1 MMQTQPEITMRL
13 PACAFLTLSLIIAP
27 AQAADVDEVLDATT
41 ETTITAT
48 KGSETREI
56 STCRDYF
63 ELTGK
68 QGWEVPFEVDDG
80 APIMDF
86 EVNCALNLFA
96 AQIADEGAQKD
107 ERFSDVASYSNEF
120 ACIASGCDAPP
131 EALGQAAQITS
142 GGFSVNGITF
152 QTGPLHYGNFTGEN
166 RPEAMMKLKWRQDG
180 DAVQQSALAVLY
192 EENSVIRPVLVQ
204 TTNTLQEKPMFEAF

>member
-1 MMQTQPEITMRL
+1 ML
-13 PACAFLTLSLIIAP
+13 ACLGTSAI
-27 AQAADVDEVLDATT
+27 AADLDVILDATT

-48 KGSETREI
+48 KGDETREI

-63 ELTGK
+63 ELTGN

-96 AQIADEGAQKD
+96 AQLADKDAEKD
-107 ERFSDVASYSNEF
+107 ERFSDVERYSNEF

-142 GGFSVNGITF
+142 GGFATNGITF
-152 QTGPLHYGNFTGEN
+152 EAGPLHYGNFTGEN

-180 DAVQQSALAVLY
+180 DSVQQSALAVLY
-192 EENSVIRPVLVQ
+192 EENGIIRPVLVQ
-204 TTNTLQEKPMFEAF
+204 TTNALQEKPEFEAF

>member
-13 PACAFLTLSLIIAP
+13 PAFAFLTLSLIIAP

-68 QGWEVPFEVDDG
+68 QGWEVPFEVVDG
-80 APIMDF
+80 MDF

-96 AQIADEGAQKD
+96 AQLADEGAQKD

-131 EALGQAAQITS
+131 EALGQAAQTTS

-180 DAVQQSALAVLY
+180 DAVQQSVLAVLY
-192 EENSVIRPVLVQ
+192 EDNSIIRPLLMR
-204 TTNTLQEKPMFEAF
+204 TTNALQERPEFENF

>member
-1 MMQTQPEITMRL
+1 MRL
-13 PACAFLTLSLIIAP
+13 PAFAFLTLCLIIAP
-27 AQAADVDEVLDATT
+27 AQAADVEEVLDATT

-48 KGSETREI
+48 KGDETREI

-63 ELTGK
+63 DLTGK

-96 AQIADEGAQKD
+96 AQLADEDAEQD
-107 ERFSDVASYSNEF
+107 ERFSDVTLYSNEF

-131 EALGQAAQITS
+131 EALGQSAQITS
-142 GGFSVNGITF
+142 GGFATNGITF
-152 QTGPLHYGNFTGEN
+152 ETGPLHYGNFTGQD
-166 RPEAMMKLKWRQDG
+166 RSEAMMKLKWRQDG
-180 DAVQQSALAVLY
+180 DSVQQSALAVLY
-192 EENSVIRPVLVQ
+192 EENGIIRPVLVQ
-204 TTNTLQEKPMFEAF
+204 TTNALQERPLFEAF

>member
-13 PACAFLTLSLIIAP
+13 PACSFLTLSLITAP
-27 AQAADVDEVLDATT
+27 AQAGDVDEVLDATT

-96 AQIADEGAQKD
+96 AQLADEGAQKD

-131 EALGQAAQITS
+131 EALGQVAQITS